1 MNRAEMRGAS
11 RTDNDARLA
20 DRNSQTLSWAAPLPD
35 FSRDV
40 RGPLVRN
47 EWETRDTINNRAFN
61 DTMASGPK
69 AVTSASLSAHPSN
82 GAMMMNPSSGRQ
94 DTRPYVTEQYFPDA
108 SPGMRPE
115 RPSHSLFQNAWLDG
129 FDVESRDITRE
140 IRGTVKE
147 ENRSRDAD
155 ISNRLVGRA
164 FEHQWMPQGFGMQV
178 ARQIDASVSLRPM
191 MDDYQKTWR
200 PGQ

>member
-1 MNRAEMRGAS
+1 MRGAS
-11 RTDNDARLA
+11 RTQNDARLS
-20 DRNSQTLSWAAPLPD
+20 DRNAQTLSWAAPLPD

-40 RGPLVRN
+40 RAPLMRA

-69 AVTSASLSAHPSN
+69 AVTSATLAAHPSH
-82 GAMMMNPSSGRQ
+82 GAMTMNPASGRQ
-94 DTRPYVTEQYFPDA
+94 DQRPYVTEQFYPDA
-108 SPGMRPE
+108 RAGVRPE
-115 RPSHSLFQNAWLDG
+115 RPPHSLFQNAWLDG
-129 FDVESRDITRE
+129 FDVESRDVMRE
-140 IRGTVKE
+140 LRSAVKE

-155 ISNRLVGRA
+155 ISHRLVGRT
-164 FEHQWMPQGFGMQV
+164 FEHQWAPQGFGVQV
-178 ARQIDASVSLRPM
+178 ARQIDASVALRPM

>member
-1 MNRAEMRGAS
+1 MRGAS
-11 RTDNDARLA
+11 RTENDARLA
-20 DRNSQTLSWAAPLPD
+20 GRNAQTLSWAAPLPD
-35 FSRDV
+35 FSRDI
-40 RGPLVRN
+40 RGSLVRA
-47 EWETRDTINNRAFN
+47 EWETRDTINNRVFA

-94 DTRPYVTEQYFPDA
+94 DQRPYITEQYFPDKQGPQG
-108 SPGMRPE
+108 SRPE

-129 FDVESRDITRE
+129 FDVESRDVTRE
-140 IRGTVKE
+140 LRGAVKE

-155 ISNRLVGRA
+155 ISHRLVGRT
-164 FEHQWMPQGFGMQV
+164 FEHQWLPSAFGTHV
-178 ARQIDASVSLRPM
+178 AQQIDASVALRPA